1 MKSYQITQWCHRFI
15 ADHVQ
20 KGDICIDATMGNGID
35 TEFLC
40 ELVAD
45 EGKVYAFDIQAQ
57 ALANTKKRL
66 EERNLLHR
74 AELILDSHANM
85 GQYVSQEVAC
95 IVFNFGYLPGG
106 DHNLATKAKSSIQAI
121 EQGLLLLKKKGMM
134 SLCIYSG
141 GDSGFEERDALLS
154 FLKSL
159 DGKKYLVIVS
169 EYYNRP
175 NHPPIPVLI
184 IKV

>member
-1 MKSYQITQWCHRFI
+1 MKSYQITQWCHHFI

-40 ELVAD
+40 ELVSE

-121 EQGLLLLKKKGMM
+121 EQGLLLLKKKG
-134 SLCIYSG
+134 
-141 GDSGFEERDALLS
+141 
-154 FLKSL
+154 
-159 DGKKYLVIVS
+159 
-169 EYYNRP
+169 
-175 NHPPIPVLI
+175 
-184 IKV
+184 